1 MGAGGLSGV
10 MEMGVPGVWRISS
23 QGGWYGARSGGCHRG
38 RLRPCSAGVG
48 PDRRPSQMIFT
59 WVTRRVFVS
68 GLFTSALL
76 PPAPSVAPPANLPS
90 KLLTLNSG
98 NAMPL
103 IGLGTWEAAP
113 GEVGAAVQAAI
124 RAGCRHIDCAAAY
137 RNEREV
143 GDALRASGVLRSN
156 IFITSKLWNDRRRP
170 EDVRAAL
177 EQTLLDLGTEYVDLY
192 LIHWPVVWARDSV
205 MKPDRSASLLEAWRT
220 LEALVDEGKC
230 RSIGVSNYK
239 QSELDELL
247 AYARIP
253 PAVNQIELHPRL
265 PQRALVEYCQSKGI
279 AVTAEVHSVSAAA
292 VLLRWNVQRNVAVI
306 PKSSNPQR
314 VTQNAQ
320 EPWTFKL
327 SESEIAE
334 LDGLED
340 GSRSCTAPWSTFDD
354 RTVSDR
360 LLTGLLTGLA
370 RGVFSVGSLDIT
382 RR

>member
-1 MGAGGLSGV
+1 V
-10 MEMGVPGVWRISS
+10 CP
-23 QGGWYGARSGGCHRG
+23 
-38 RLRPCSAGVG
+38 
-48 PDRRPSQMIFT
+48 
-59 WVTRRVFVS
+59 
-68 GLFTSALL
+68 
-76 PPAPSVAPPANLPS
+76 
-90 KLLTLNSG
+90 
-98 NAMPL
+98 
-103 IGLGTWEAAP
+103 
-113 GEVGAAVQAAI
+113 
-124 RAGCRHIDCAAAY
+124 
-137 RNEREV
+137 
-143 GDALRASGVLRSN
+143 
-156 IFITSKLWNDRRRP
+156 
-170 EDVRAAL
+170 
-177 EQTLLDLGTEYVDLY
+177 
-192 LIHWPVVWARDSV
+192 
-205 MKPDRSASLLEAWRT
+205 
-220 LEALVDEGKC
+220 
-230 RSIGVSNYK
+230 NYK